1 MTARRGGVLSDRF
14 RRWYG
19 EGPLQPVVLLCSFA
33 VAGYAGVRLLDG
45 DWLLVTVW
53 FVGAA
58 LVHDV
63 LFVPLYTVADGVL
76 RAVARR
82 RGGAREWVALLR
94 VPAFLSGLLLL
105 VWFPLISGRVGRYE
119 STTGLPA
126 DVFLTRWLLI
136 TAALF
141 AAAVS
146 WRALRAVAGRR
157 SARKRR
163 SPQVH

>member
-1 MTARRGGVLSDRF
+1 MTVRRGGAMSDRF

-19 EGPLQPVVLLCSFA
+19 EGPLQLVVLLGSFA

-45 DWLLVTVW
+45 DRLLVALW
-53 FVGAA
+53 FAGAA

-63 LFVPLYTVADGVL
+63 LFVPLYAVADGVL
-76 RAVARR
+76 RAAVR
-82 RGGAREWVALLR
+82 RGGRPRERVALIR
-94 VPAFLSGLLLL
+94 VPAFLSGLLLV
-105 VWFPLISGRVGRYE
+105 VWFPLIAGRVGRYE

-126 DVFLTRWLLI
+126 GVFLTRWLLI

-141 AAAVS
+141 AAAAS
-146 WRALRAVAGRR
+146 WRALCAVGGRR

-163 SPQVH
+163 PPEVH